1 MSEYSNILFSTEYAG
16 MGIDY
21 WSHYETGNQM
31 SIDIKRIIKS
41 ISKNYGICIKM
52 KKQI

>member
-1 MSEYSNILFSTEYAG
+1 MSEYSIILFSTEYAG

-21 WSHYETGNQM
+21 WSHYEKENRM
-31 SIDIKRIIKS
+31 SIDIKSITMS